1 MRPMKNLAVLVCV
14 AGLLSPAY
22 SQSKATAQVAPA
34 DAANHIGQTATVCGT
49 VVGEHMSRY
58 GVGDRGRPITLDLD
72 KPESN
77 PVFHAV
83 LFSKT
88 NVMPDQL
95 KATYE
100 GKQVC
105 VTGKITQVGTVATIM
120 ASDPSQFQIQAAKA
134 ANKQ

>member
-1 MRPMKNLAVLVCV
+1 MRPMRNLAVLVCV

-22 SQSKATAQVAPA
+22 SQSKATPQVSPA
-34 DAANHIGQTATVCGT
+34 AAESHVGQTATVCGT

-58 GVGDRGRPITLDLD
+58 GVGTRGRPITLDLD
-72 KPESN
+72 KPD
-77 PVFHAV
+77 PDAVFHAV

-88 NVMPDQL
+88 NVPPEQL

-105 VTGKITQVGTVATIM
+105 MTGKIAKVGAVPTIM
-120 ASDPSQFQIQAAKA
+120 ASDPSQFQIQGAK
-134 ANKQ
+134 KQ